1 MSETPASDLKER
13 IDTIEE
19 AYELFLAYAA
29 QGRERD
35 DESEAGG
42 VRAFLGKAIGAL
54 DGLHGAAIEAAGNA
68 SQGAR
73 EWASYLEIV
82 KDDAA
87 RAKTLLEF
95 AAAQPFLSSELI
107 DNLNATNHVRTL
119 LTDVFLLDSAL
130 DANAGA

>member
-1 MSETPASDLKER
+1 MSENPAADLKER

-19 AYELFLAYAA
+19 AYEFFLAYAA
-29 QGRERD
+29 QAREAD

-42 VRAFLGKAIGAL
+42 VRAFLKNAIAAL
-54 DGLHGAAIEAAGNA
+54 DGIHGAGVEAAGNA

-73 EWASYLEIV
+73 EWAGYLEIL
-82 KDDAA
+82 KDDGL

-95 AAAQPFLSSELI
+95 ALAQPILSSELI

>member
-1 MSETPASDLKER
+1 MSETQAADLKSR

-19 AYELFLAYAA
+19 AYEYFLAYAA
-29 QGRERD
+29 QGREHD

-42 VRAFLGKAIGAL
+42 VRAFLKNAIIAL
-54 DGLHGAAIEAAGNA
+54 DGIHGTAIIAAGNA
-68 SQGAR
+68 SQGAA
-73 EWASYLEIV
+73 EWANYLDV
-82 KDDAA
+82 FKDDAA

-95 AAAQPFLSSELI
+95 ALAQPILSSELI

-130 DANAGA
+130 EANLGA

>member
-1 MSETPASDLKER
+1 MSETPASDLKNR

-19 AYELFLAYAA
+19 AYEFFLAYAA

-42 VRAFLGKAIGAL
+42 VRAFLGNAISAL
-54 DGLHGAAIEAAGNA
+54 DNLHEAAGQSAAKVAVGGDQWN
-68 SQGAR
+68 
-73 EWASYLEIV
+73 SYLEIL

-95 AAAQPFLSSELI
+95 ALMQPFLSSELI

-130 DANAGA
+130 DANAST